1 MPWVEPR
8 PVVEAEPVVDE
19 VDDIV
24 DLAQQTETVPPR
36 RTRKT
41 SAASTPGRP
50 FALTQQ
56 AAASMDA
63 GARPRPRLPARWP
76 SPSGRTATP

>member
-1 MPWVEPR
+1 
-8 PVVEAEPVVDE
+8 VVEAEPVVDE

-24 DLAQQTETVPPR
+24 DLAQQTSTVPPR

-41 SAASTPGRP
+41 SAASTPRRP

-63 GARPRPRLPARWP
+63 GA
-76 SPSGRTATP
+76 